1 MKLEWPTLPGVR
13 IDSGI
18 REGQE
23 ILTYYDPLLAKI
35 IAWGP
40 DREQA
45 RQRLAHALRETVLLG
60 LRTNQGFLVRLL
72 ESEAFKNGET
82 FTHTVES
89 VPWPD
94 HDSALA
100 DPMILAA
107 VLALNSSGR
116 AKHGMKTASKDPYSP
131 WESLGRWRVLE

>member
-1 MKLEWPTLPGVR
+1 
-13 IDSGI
+13 
-18 REGQE
+18 
-23 ILTYYDPLLAKI
+23 
-35 IAWGP
+35 
-40 DREQA
+40 
-45 RQRLAHALRETVLLG
+45 
-60 LRTNQGFLVRLL
+60 LL

-89 VPWPD
+89 TLWPD
-94 HDSALA
+94 NNSELA

-116 AKHGMKTASKDPYSP
+116 AKHGAKTAVVAASKDPYSP